1 VDKRFIEETFP
12 VKEVSEFSSK
22 ERKIRHGQISSIH
35 IWWTRKPS
43 VPSRATNYAALIP
56 APNDEID
63 WIKKRNFIIELS
75 KVENSNNRN
84 IFEIAKKDILEA
96 NDNIPPKVLDPY
108 SGGGTIPLEALKL
121 GCETFASDYNPVA
134 VLIEKCTLEYPQKYS
149 RIKDNYFSN
158 DKLINDI
165 NKWGAWV
172 LDQSEK
178 DLSKFYPV
186 DENGLIPSSFIWN
199 RTITCQNPSCEVEIP
214 LSSNWWLSRTKKKK
228 IALKPFIDND
238 KIEFEIIGQTNEI
251 PKSFDPSKGTVSRA
265 VVLCP
270 KCGSSIDAKTTRRLF
285 QEGKTNERMIA
296 VVLAHPRK
304 KGKIYRIAN
313 DKDLQTFQHAKKQYQ
328 LLSNELFNKT
338 GIEPVPN
345 EEIPLMSGTFN
356 VPLYGMTKWGDL
368 FNFRQKLSLIT
379 LIEKIKSS
387 YMEMESLGYDKYY
400 SKALITYLALAFDRT
415 LTFSSNLTRW
425 KSDAQSPVDVFARQA
440 LPMNYNYAENNPLF
454 PHSGAFIDQ
463 VGRITFSLEK
473 ILTTGKEAQIEQLSA
488 TDLSYPDD
496 FFDAVFTDPPYYN
509 SVPYADL
516 SDFFYV
522 WLKRILGDFYKEL
535 FATPLSPKSKE
546 IVEMAGWDKKRYSN
560 KDKAFFEE
568 MLKKSFQ
575 EIYRVLKP
583 GGIATIIYAHKTTH
597 GWETV
602 INALLDSGLTV
613 TASWP
618 IHTEMGS
625 RARAQRSAVLA
636 STIYMITRKQEKKDI
651 GWFKDTKKELSTYIP
666 NKLDQLWEEG
676 ISGADFFIA
685 AIGSAIEIFG
695 KYKQVLDNQGNEIRA
710 DKILNFVRDIV
721 TDYTVRQILHNGIA
735 DELSPLTKFYLLW
748 RWNYQESQVSY
759 DEARKLAQS
768 AGIDLDNEWNKGFIK
783 KNGEFIIV
791 QGPNKREKT
800 SLDSPHELIDV
811 LHNLCL
817 LWKEGKNDEMK
828 FILKKSGYGEG
839 ETLYKVAQ
847 AISETLPNNSSEKKM
862 IEGFLA
868 GRDKIMQDIQEDE
881 PQTKLV

>member
-1 VDKRFIEETFP
+1 MDKRFIEESFP

-56 APNDEID
+56 APTDEID
-63 WIKKRNFIIELS
+63 WIKKRNFIIELA

-84 IFEIAKKDILEA
+84 IYEKAKKDILEA
-96 NDNIPPKVLDPY
+96 NGNIPPKVLDPF

-121 GCETFASDYNPVA
+121 GCVTFATDYNPVA
-134 VLIEKCTLEYPQKYS
+134 VLIEKCTLEYPQKFS
-149 RIKDNYFSN
+149 KLKDTYFSN

-165 NKWGAWV
+165 TKWGTWV
-172 LDQSEK
+172 LDQTEK
-178 DLSKFYPV
+178 ELSLFYPA
-186 DENGLIPSSFIWN
+186 DDNGLIPSSFIWT
-199 RTITCQNPSCEVEIP
+199 RTITCQNPSCDVEIP
-214 LSSNWWLSRTKKKK
+214 LSSNWWLAKTKKKK
-228 IALKPFIDND
+228 IALKPYVDND
-238 KIEFEIIGQTNEI
+238 KIQFDIVGQKNEI
-251 PKSFDPSKGTVSRA
+251 PKGFDPSKGTVSRA

-285 QEGKTNERMIA
+285 QQGHTSERMVA
-296 VVLAHPRK
+296 VVLSHQKK
-304 KGKIYRIAN
+304 KGKKYRIAN
-313 DKDLQTFQHAKKQYQ
+313 ENDFKIFENAKNYYKS
-328 LLSNELFNKT
+328 LRSELFNQT
-338 GIEPVPN
+338 GIDPVPN

-356 VPLYGMTKWGDL
+356 VPLYGMNKWGDL

-379 LIEKIKSS
+379 LIEKIKKS
-387 YMEMESLGYDKYY
+387 YKEMESLGYEKEY

-425 KSDAQSPVDVFARQA
+425 KSDAQSPVDIFARQA
-440 LPMNYNYAENNPLF
+440 LPMNYNYAENNPLY

-463 VGRITFSLEK
+463 VGRITFSLGK
-473 ILTTGKEAQIEQLSA
+473 ILTFDNEAHVEQLSA
-488 TDLSYPDD
+488 ADLSYPDD

-522 WLKRILGDFYKEL
+522 WLKRLIGDIYKEL
-535 FATPLSPKSKE
+535 FSTPLSPKSNE
-546 IVEMAGWDKKRYSN
+546 IVEMAGWDKKRYAN
-560 KDKAFFEE
+560 KNKEFFED

-575 EIYRVLKP
+575 EINRVLKP

-651 GWFKDTKKELSTYIP
+651 GWFKDTKEELKIYIP
-666 NKLDQLWEEG
+666 KKLDQLWEEG

-695 KYKQVLDNQGNEIRA
+695 KYNKVLDNQGNEIRA

-721 TDYTVRQILHNGIA
+721 TDYTVREILHDGIV

-748 RWNYQESQVSY
+748 RWNYQESQISY
-759 DEARKLAQS
+759 DESRKLAQS
-768 AGIDLDNEWNKGFIK
+768 AGIDLDNEWNKGFIGK
-783 KNGEFIIV
+783 KGEFIVV
-791 QGPNKREKT
+791 QGPDQRDEK
-800 SLDSPHELIDV
+800 SLENSPELIDV
-811 LHNLCL
+811 LHKLCL
-817 LWKEGKNDEMK
+817 LWKRGENNEMK
-828 FILKKSGYGEG
+828 FLIKKSKYNEG
-839 ETLYKVAQ
+839 DAIFKVAQ
-847 AISETLPNNSSEKKM
+847 AISETLSNVSSEKKL

-868 GRDKIMQDIQEDE
+868 SRDSLVHEIQNEQS
-881 PQTKLV
+881 QTKLI